1 MKLKNYILLSVFYI
15 FTILL
20 VVYLC
25 VIYKNSSNV
34 GNSFISNYVVDVTGK
49 NYDILFS
56 NVSNYNMENH
66 QFIIYVS
73 SYKDKSLS
81 SVENVF
87 EEVINDRNL
96 KGKILY
102 INVDNL
108 KSFDYVNRLLSDFGY
123 TDKVKKSSLP
133 IFIVVND
140 EKIVDVKSVSDFNK
154 EKIESIVKD
163 IYD

>member
-1 MKLKNYILLSVFYI
+1 MEIKIIHHTVD
-15 FTILL
+15 
-20 VVYLC
+20 LC
-25 VIYKNSSNV
+25 DE
-34 GNSFISNYVVDVTGK
+34 G
-49 NYDILFS
+49 
-56 NVSNYNMENH
+56 
-66 QFIIYVS
+66 
-73 SYKDKSLS
+73 
-81 SVENVF
+81 
-87 EEVINDRNL
+87 
-96 KGKILY
+96 
-102 INVDNL
+102 NL